1 MDNPGDFNFETAG
14 VDASIHNPITIQT
27 TTAGPSQ
34 TPPEPE
40 PSEPTPMAPPP
51 TRPYER
57 PSWLDYGNPAPTKK
71 PEVKS
76 HAKKPAIFSGDRK
89 TLEKFLRDCLI
100 YVHSN
105 RKDFEEEDVRVQ
117 FVLSYIDGGEADS
130 WKEYYMKTLIDEDGD
145 VHWPKMGELTS
156 NLRENFAKED
166 QVEESLRKLETM
178 RQDGRTAEEVV
189 NEFRILKSRAKIEDN
204 ALTVRMFRRVLN
216 PSLAMKIM
224 TDPNKHNTLE
234 DLKFMGAV
242 SQPRWFSKAI
252 QYDQIYQD
260 ARAAQREDR
269 GSNYKSNDKNRNLRQ
284 AFQKGNER
292 AWRNTSNNSKPA
304 PYRDPNAMDI
314 DFIGTTINA
323 MSYEERNEFPKKG
336 LCFNCKQPGHISRDC
351 PKKDPRRSTSNAVN
365 TPRYSQNK
373 PSSGYAKKPDAK
385 EMAKYIRSMNKDKQ
399 DELFDEVEKDEN
411 LSDKGK
417 DFV

>member
-1 MDNPGDFNFETAG
+1 MDNPGDFNFETTG

-34 TPPEPE
+34 NPPEPE
-40 PSEPTPMAPPP
+40 PTKPDTTAPPP
-51 TRPYER
+51 SR
-57 PSWLDYGNPAPTKK
+57 PSWTSYIDRTPRQ
-71 PEVKS
+71 PEIKS
-76 HAKKPAIFSGDRK
+76 HAKKPAVFSGDRK
-89 TLEKFLRDCLI
+89 TLDKFLRDCLI
-100 YVHSN
+100 YMHSN
-105 RKDFEEEDVRVQ
+105 KKDFEEEDARVQ
-117 FVLSYIDGGEADS
+117 FILSYIDGGEADS

-145 VHWPKMGELTS
+145 VTWPKLGELSS

-178 RQDGRTAEEVV
+178 RQDGRTAEEIV

-224 TDPNKHNTLE
+224 TDPNKSNTLE
-234 DLKFMGAV
+234 DTKYRGV
-242 SQPRWFSKAI
+242 VTQSGWFSKAI
-252 QYDQIYQD
+252 QYDQIYRD

-269 GSNYKSNDKNRNLRQ
+269 SSNYKSNDNKNRNLRQ

-292 AWRNTSNNSKPA
+292 AWRSNNNTKPT

-314 DFIGTTINA
+314 DAINTTINA
-323 MSYEERNEFPKKG
+323 MSYEERSEFLKKG

-365 TPRYSQNK
+365 APRYSQNK
-373 PSSGYAKKPDAK
+373 SSSGFAKKPDAK
-385 EMAKYIRSMNKDKQ
+385 EMARYIRTLNKDEQ

-411 LSDKGK
+411 LSEKGK
-417 DFV
+417 DFS